1 MSFGEVMGLMV
12 VVGGMIAVF
21 GMITEAYKARL
32 RVKEREYEA
41 MIARGPARSADA
53 EETERL
59 EARVRVLERIAT
71 DKGQDLARQIE
82 QLREPAAN

>member
-41 MIARGPARSADA
+41 MIARSAAGRADA

-82 QLREPAAN
+82 QLREPVAN